1 MNTAFILAI
10 IVLGALS
17 AALGAMLAAARR
29 EAGHLRADKTAAE
42 QARLQAEAD
51 IRVQIETRLRTE
63 TELAALR
70 ASSQAEIA
78 GLKQKN
84 AEERAAEKAERE
96 QLEERFRL
104 QFKNLATE
112 ILREQSQR
120 FKETSRESID
130 ILLKPFKE
138 IFFFFVKGC

>member
-70 ASSQAEIA
+70 ASSQTEIA

-84 AEERAAEKAERE
+84 APPRKPNANSSKSVSACNSK
-96 QLEERFRL
+96 
-104 QFKNLATE
+104 
-112 ILREQSQR
+112 
-120 FKETSRESID
+120 TSRRRFWASSRSGSRR
-130 ILLKPFKE
+130 PAGSRSTSF
-138 IFFFFVKGC
+138 

>member
-51 IRVQIETRLRTE
+51 IRVQI
-63 TELAALR
+63 
-70 ASSQAEIA
+70 
-78 GLKQKN
+78 
-84 AEERAAEKAERE
+84 
-96 QLEERFRL
+96 
-104 QFKNLATE
+104 
-112 ILREQSQR
+112 
-120 FKETSRESID
+120 
-130 ILLKPFKE
+130 
-138 IFFFFVKGC
+138 

>member
-51 IRVQIETRLRTE
+51 RSKRGC
-63 TELAALR
+63 AP
-70 ASSQAEIA
+70 
-78 GLKQKN
+78 
-84 AEERAAEKAERE
+84 
-96 QLEERFRL
+96 
-104 QFKNLATE
+104 
-112 ILREQSQR
+112 
-120 FKETSRESID
+120 
-130 ILLKPFKE
+130 KPNWPPCAPRPRRKSPA
-138 IFFFFVKGC
+138 

>member
-70 ASSQAEIA
+70 ASTRRKSPA
-78 GLKQKN
+78 
-84 AEERAAEKAERE
+84 
-96 QLEERFRL
+96 
-104 QFKNLATE
+104 
-112 ILREQSQR
+112 
-120 FKETSRESID
+120 
-130 ILLKPFKE
+130 
-138 IFFFFVKGC
+138 